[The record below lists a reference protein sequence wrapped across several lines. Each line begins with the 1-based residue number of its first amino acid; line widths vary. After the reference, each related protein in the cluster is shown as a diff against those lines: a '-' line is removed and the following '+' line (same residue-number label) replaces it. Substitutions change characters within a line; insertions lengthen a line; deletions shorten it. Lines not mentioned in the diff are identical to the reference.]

1 MNLLSRKFKEL
12 IYSINTDDHYSEYD
26 DDEVV
31 INKKFKLKEFNLT
44 KRTNPTDISI
54 ENLSKRADS
63 SITSLPNVNN
73 TNATGTDELNFSD
86 DELNFHHN
94 PNTFY
99 ANHDLEYSGDN
110 INLSHLNDN
119 KYRNSSNDID
129 DEDQDNEVNNIYTHS
144 NSSQVPYEE
153 AIDDGSK
160 EVIAAWEY
168 IRNWCMENCNDLY
181 ASFNDPC
188 SYQDLND
195 VEKDMNVTLPKPFKV
210 SSRIHDGQELD
221 GLSGVQGLFF
231 GLTLMTLDEIVFMRE
246 HWAKI
251 HRNLYSSNQRLK
263 KLPIQGSIP
272 PGFIKLQYCNPM
284 WIPVVTDNAGNHIA
298 IDLDPGIKGTV
309 GQIII
314 FGRDFDTKFVIAE
327 NWGEFM
333 ASFVNDLKL
342 GNWDL
347 DEDADNDYLKG
358 DGELIFVDSVNG
370 SRVYEEYLNVL
381 KRRTW
386 SVWKK
391 QRDIETLQRN
401 KPKFSKKF
409 DNQQGMHAPKVSSGL
424 NSEVERRVGSVR
436 DFSISVKPDSR
447 PTSSSSVDSSKNQTS
462 EFMTEQYQYDGNKET
477 VEGAPVHSEAQKDA
491 LEVEEEADGETK
503 DESIID
509 KATDDEV
516 SKEDSADEQPVDN
529 EVPKE
534 DAVDEQPV
542 YNEVPKEDAAEEQHV
557 EDEVPKED
565 AAEEAPK
572 DVIENADAAEEAP
585 KDVIENAD
593 AVDTAQK
600 ETAENTVKDEP
611 LDKKQT
617 EDLGQ
622 ADIEQESNED
632 SKQELTE
639 ESNVEINDDKPSH
652 LEVNSNQN
660 ELEDIPL

>member
-1 MNLLSRKFKEL
+1 MNLLTRKFKEL

-26 DDEVV
+26 NDEVV
-31 INKKFKLKEFNLT
+31 MNKNFKLKEFNLT
-44 KRTNPTDISI
+44 KRTNPAGSSI
-54 ENLSKRADS
+54 ENFSKRADS
-63 SITSLPNVNN
+63 SITSLPNVKN
-73 TNATGTDELNFSD
+73 TNATGNDELDFSD

-119 KYRNSSNDID
+119 KYRNSSNDIE
-129 DEDQDNEVNNIYTHS
+129 DEDQDSEVNNVYTHS

-160 EVIAAWEY
+160 EVIASWEY
-168 IRNWCMENCNDLY
+168 IKNWCMENCNDMY

-231 GLTLMTLDEIVFMRE
+231 GLTLMTLDDIVSMRE

-251 HRNLYSSNQRLK
+251 HRNLYSSPQRQK

-284 WIPVVTDNAGNHIA
+284 WIPIVTDNAGNHIA

-333 ASFVNDLKL
+333 ATFVNDLKL

-347 DEDADNDYLKG
+347 DEDSENDYLKG
-358 DGELIFVDSVNG
+358 DGELIFIDTVNG

-391 QRDIETLQRN
+391 QRDVDTLQKN
-401 KPKFSKKF
+401 KPKFSRRL
-409 DNQQGMHAPKVSSGL
+409 DNQQPMHAPKVSSGL

-436 DFSISVKPDSR
+436 DFSITVKPESR
-447 PTSSSSVDSSKNQTS
+447 PISALNNQTNELVS
-462 EFMTEQYQYDGNKET
+462 EKQKSDEEIKET
-477 VEGAPVHSEAQKDA
+477 AEEVADDETEEV
-491 LEVEEEADGETK
+491 VEEEA
-503 DESIID
+503 
-509 KATDDEV
+509 ATEEV
-516 SKEDSADEQPVDN
+516 VEE
-529 EVPKE
+529 
-534 DAVDEQPV
+534 
-542 YNEVPKEDAAEEQHV
+542 AAEEVPEEAVEEAAEEVPEEVVEEAAEEVPNDDAVEEPV
-557 EDEVPKED
+557 EDEV
-565 AAEEAPK
+565 AAEEGSNGVVEDKTADE
-572 DVIENADAAEEAP
+572 DVPEVAAVGKVPHDADEQNVEDKAAEHEA
-585 KDVIENAD
+585 KEELL
-593 AVDTAQK
+593 DTEQ
-600 ETAENTVKDEP
+600 P
-611 LDKKQT
+611 
-617 EDLGQ
+617 EDLSKQ
-622 ADIEQESNED
+622 DLNED
-632 SKQELTE
+632 SKQELSE
-639 ESNVEINDDKPSH
+639 KSIVEIKDDK
-652 LEVNSNQN
+652 LNQS
-660 ELEDIPL
+660 EDDVKQDEMEDIPL

>member
-1 MNLLSRKFKEL
+1 MNLLTKKLKEL

-26 DDEVV
+26 DNEVV
-31 INKKFKLKEFNLT
+31 MNKNFRLKEFNLT
-44 KRTNPTDISI
+44 KRTNPAGASV

-63 SITSLPNVNN
+63 SITSLPSVKN
-73 TNATGTDELNFSD
+73 TNATGNDEMDFSD

-94 PNTFY
+94 PNTLY

-119 KYRNSSNDID
+119 KYRNSSNDVE
-129 DEDQDNEVNNIYTHS
+129 DEDQDSEVNNIYTHS

-160 EVIAAWEY
+160 EVIASWDY
-168 IRNWCMENCNDLY
+168 IKNWCMENCNDMY

-195 VEKDMNVTLPKPFKV
+195 VERDMNVTLPKPFKV

-251 HRNLYSSNQRLK
+251 HRNLYSSHQRQK
-263 KLPIQGSIP
+263 KLPVQGSIP

-333 ASFVNDLKL
+333 AAFVNDLKV

-347 DEDADNDYLKG
+347 DEDFDNDYLKG
-358 DGELIFVDSVNG
+358 DGELIFIDTVNG

-391 QRDIETLQRN
+391 QRDVEILQKN
-401 KPKFSKKF
+401 KPTFSRRL
-409 DNQQGMHAPKVSSGL
+409 DNQQPMHAPKVSSGL

-447 PTSSSSVDSSKNQTS
+447 PISASTADPSNNQANDIVS
-462 EFMTEQYQYDGNKET
+462 EKQQIDEETENTAEEVADDET
-477 VEGAPVHSEAQKDA
+477 EEVPEEV
-491 LEVEEEADGETK
+491 VEEEGAAPE
-503 DESIID
+503 EVVEE
-509 KATDDEV
+509 AAEEVPNDDAEEV
-516 SKEDSADEQPVDN
+516 SKEVVEYKADKEVSEVATSGEVPDDADEQNVGD
-529 EVPKE
+529 KA
-534 DAVDEQPV
+534 AVDEGQ
-542 YNEVPKEDAAEEQHV
+542 
-557 EDEVPKED
+557 
-565 AAEEAPK
+565 EEAVEPEIK
-572 DVIENADAAEEAP
+572 DEL
-585 KDVIENAD
+585 
-593 AVDTAQK
+593 VDTEQ
-600 ETAENTVKDEP
+600 
-611 LDKKQT
+611 L
-617 EDLGQ
+617 EDLSKP
-622 ADIEQESNED
+622 DIKQDLHED
-632 SKQELTE
+632 SKQELSE
-639 ESNVEINDDKPSH
+639 ELIVEMKDDKI
-652 LEVNSNQN
+652 NQSDDHVKQH
-660 ELEDIPL
+660 EMEDIPL

>member
-1 MNLLSRKFKEL
+1 MSLNHS
-12 IYSINTDDHYSEYD
+12 
-26 DDEVV
+26 
-31 INKKFKLKEFNLT
+31 
-44 KRTNPTDISI
+44 
-54 ENLSKRADS
+54 DS
-63 SITSLPNVNN
+63 SITSLPNVKN
-73 TNATGTDELNFSD
+73 TNATGNDELDFSD

-119 KYRNSSNDID
+119 KYRNSSNDIE
-129 DEDQDNEVNNIYTHS
+129 DEDQDSEVNNVYTHS

-160 EVIAAWEY
+160 EVIASWEY
-168 IRNWCMENCNDLY
+168 IKNWCMENCNDMY

-231 GLTLMTLDEIVFMRE
+231 GLTLMTLDEIVSMRE

-251 HRNLYSSNQRLK
+251 HRNLYSSPQRQK

-333 ASFVNDLKL
+333 ATFVNDLKL

-347 DEDADNDYLKG
+347 DEDSENDYLKG
-358 DGELIFVDSVNG
+358 DGELIFIDTVNG

-391 QRDIETLQRN
+391 QRDVETLQKN
-401 KPKFSKKF
+401 KPKFSRRL
-409 DNQQGMHAPKVSSGL
+409 DNQQPMHAPKVSSGL

-436 DFSISVKPDSR
+436 DFSISVKPESR
-447 PTSSSSVDSSKNQTS
+447 PISASTADPSKNQTNESVS
-462 EFMTEQYQYDGNKET
+462 EKQKPNEEIKET
-477 VEGAPVHSEAQKDA
+477 AE
-491 LEVEEEADGETK
+491 EVA
-503 DESIID
+503 
-509 KATDDEV
+509 DDET
-516 SKEDSADEQPVDN
+516 E

-534 DAVDEQPV
+534 VVEE
-542 YNEVPKEDAAEEQHV
+542 EVPKEVVEE
-557 EDEVPKED
+557 EVPKEVVEEEVPKEVVEEEVPKEVVEEEVPKEVVEEEVPKEVVEDKIADEEVAQVANVKEVPDD
-565 AAEEAPK
+565 ADEQNVEDKPADDDEGQEGVAEHG
-572 DVIENADAAEEAP
+572 
-585 KDVIENAD
+585 
-593 AVDTAQK
+593 
-600 ETAENTVKDEP
+600 VKDELVDTEQP
-611 LDKKQT
+611 
-617 EDLGQ
+617 EDL
-622 ADIEQESNED
+622 NED
-632 SKQELTE
+632 SKQELSE
-639 ESNVEINDDKPSH
+639 ESDVELKDDK
-652 LEVNSNQN
+652 LNQS
-660 ELEDIPL
+660 EDDVKQDEMEDIPL